1 MSKAT
6 EGIATVPELEIL
18 STRTFDAPRERV
30 FGAWTDPVR
39 LARWWGPKGF
49 RNTFHQFE
57 LKPGGNWRFVM
68 HGPDGVDY
76 KNHSVFAE
84 IAEPERIVFDHVSG
98 PHFKVTVSFDEAGS
112 QTKLTYRMMFETAAA
127 RDQVKTFA
135 LKANKESFDRL
146 AAELKRMAAR

>member
-1 MSKAT
+1 MSEAS
-6 EGIATVPELEIL
+6 EGNATVPDLEIV
-18 STRTFDAPRERV
+18 STRSFDAPRERV
-30 FGAWTDPVR
+30 FSAWTDPVR

-49 RNTFHQFE
+49 RNTFHEFN

-76 KNHSVFAE
+76 RNHSVFIE

-98 PHFKVTVSFDEAGS
+98 PHFTVIASFDETGGK
-112 QTKLTYRMMFETAAA
+112 TRLTYRMVFDTTAV

-135 LKANKESFDRL
+135 SKANKESFDRL